1 MARFEEQHWFFSVAS
16 SNWHLKFIYS
26 ISFDTWSHYLAQAD
40 FEIKILLSQ
49 PPEFWDYR
57 GVAIMTGSSWLW
69 RVIDIWGL
77 GWFWVATVTLPYSGC
92 IHWLHSAEKTRLGG
106 HWWDCESGTLEVL
119 GIWPSDHYLAIDWK
133 EVTSFIFFSY
143 MTLKGSLISQS
154 LKLVVCVNL
163 ILVCSWMAAL

>member
-69 RVIDIWGL
+69 RVIDNLRSGVVL
-77 GWFWVATVTLPYSGC
+77 SCNSYVAL
-92 IHWLHSAEKTRLGG
+92 LRMHSLAAFSWEDTFG
-106 HWWDCESGTLEVL
+106 GTLVGLWE
-119 GIWPSDHYLAIDWK
+119 WY
-133 EVTSFIFFSY
+133 T
-143 MTLKGSLISQS
+143 GSLRKMTKWSLSSHRLERGDIIHFFLLHDPKGKSDISKSQAC
-154 LKLVVCVNL
+154 CVR
-163 ILVCSWMAAL
+163 